1 MWRKRRRLPKRQIL
15 DQVNSEIVQL
25 ADQARLE
32 HVEQQYLEMEQEQ
45 LENLMADPRFYGPD
59 IDSEWD

>member
-1 MWRKRRRLPKRQIL
+1 MWRKRQIVE
-15 DQVNSEIVQL
+15 QVNADLQLL
-25 ADQARLE
+25 ADEARLE
-32 HVEQQYLEMEQEQ
+32 QVEQQYLEMEQEQ